1 MGGCAIENGQGR
13 SAIRVQ
19 EWSPNKHQSMPIRI
33 WQVFVLPVIMWLLA
47 LVSGVDGKCAFY
59 MGFIINQVPSV
70 ALLLPNP

>member
-1 MGGCAIENGQGR
+1 
-13 SAIRVQ
+13 
-19 EWSPNKHQSMPIRI
+19 MPIRI